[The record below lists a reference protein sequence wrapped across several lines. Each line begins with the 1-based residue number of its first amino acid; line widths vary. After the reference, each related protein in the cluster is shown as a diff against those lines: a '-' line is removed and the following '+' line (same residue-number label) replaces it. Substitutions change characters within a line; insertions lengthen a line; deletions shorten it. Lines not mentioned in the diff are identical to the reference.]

1 MFELG
6 LLPIDVLFT
15 FMSLQRKMGLMGGLP
30 SKERSNEQWSSCG
43 DSPWYWSQ
51 DGSAVAIAETTR
63 MMGWLVRYG
72 WCSMDG
78 TSRVFQRV
86 FCTLDF

>member
-30 SKERSNEQWSSCG
+30 SKESNEQWSSCG
-43 DSPWYWSQ
+43 DKAWYWSR
-51 DGSAVAIAETTR
+51 DGSGVAIGFR